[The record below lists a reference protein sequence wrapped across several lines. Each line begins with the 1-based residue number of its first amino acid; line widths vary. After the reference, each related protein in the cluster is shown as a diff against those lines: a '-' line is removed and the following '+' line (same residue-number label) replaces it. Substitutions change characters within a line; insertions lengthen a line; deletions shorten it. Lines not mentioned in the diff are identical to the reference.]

1 MFIILKISKLRVV
14 AISKLIGNY
23 KLLPYK
29 NKIDLKNI
37 F

>member
-1 MFIILKISKLRVV
+1 MEELRVV
-14 AISKLIGNY
+14 VISNLIGNY